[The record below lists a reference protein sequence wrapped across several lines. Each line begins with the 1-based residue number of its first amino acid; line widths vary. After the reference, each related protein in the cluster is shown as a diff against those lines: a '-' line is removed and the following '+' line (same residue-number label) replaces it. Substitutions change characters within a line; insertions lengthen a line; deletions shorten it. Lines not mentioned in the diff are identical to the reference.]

1 MTATAAVEASS
12 ESSVS
17 NAHAASTTGRKEY
30 QMAPVD
36 RASRPMIVGPSSPE
50 PPYPLRMVGQVT
62 KGFGRGS
69 KELGIPT
76 ANLPDDA
83 IGGLVH
89 LGFTGV
95 YYGFARVYPQ
105 ITDGAASAEEDVQH
119 NVLDEQTDFSHLSS
133 TSLAQL
139 PQHTAAY
146 PPSST
151 ASSAMPSRTSSP
163 APTLPTQAEAS
174 QSLLPSRRHKK
185 RRLQKEDYQV
195 WPMVMSVGWN
205 PYYKNEKLTAV
216 SSVKMYRKLVPELT
230 MLHSRVLGGAHHA
243 SVPHQFLR
251 TYNGS
256 CGAGLHPSRARLHFK
271 RQVHSS
277 PNLHITKSTVN

>member
-1 MTATAAVEASS
+1 MTITAAAEALP
-12 ESSVS
+12 ESAS
-17 NAHAASTTGRKEY
+17 NAHAAPATGPKEF

-50 PPYPLRMVGQVT
+50 PPYPLRMVGKVT

-83 IGGLVH
+83 IGGLVN

-95 YYGFARVYPQ
+95 YYGFARVYPDT
-105 ITDGAASAEEDVQH
+105 TDGTAFPDENGLH
-119 NVLDEQTDFSHLSS
+119 NEMDGHTDFSHL
-133 TSLAQL
+133 LAQL

-151 ASSAMPSRTSSP
+151 ASSAMPSRTASP
-163 APTLPTQAEAS
+163 APTLPTQAQAS
-174 QSLLPSRRHKK
+174 QSLLPSKHHKK

-216 SSVKMYRKLVPELT
+216 S
-230 MLHSRVLGGAHHA
+230 
-243 SVPHQFLR
+243 
-251 TYNGS
+251 
-256 CGAGLHPSRARLHFK
+256 
-271 RQVHSS
+271 
-277 PNLHITKSTVN
+277 

>member
-1 MTATAAVEASS
+1 
-12 ESSVS
+12 
-17 NAHAASTTGRKEY
+17 
-30 QMAPVD
+30 MAPVD
-36 RASRPMIVGPSSPE
+36 RASRPMIVGPPSPE
-50 PPYPLRMVGQVT
+50 PPYPLRMVGKVT

-95 YYGFARVYPQ
+95 YYGFARVYPE
-105 ITDGAASAEEDVQH
+105 ITDGATSAEEDYQH
-119 NVLDEQTDFSHLSS
+119 TPLDEHTDFSHLSS
-133 TSLAQL
+133 TFLAQL

-163 APTLPTQAEAS
+163 APTLPTIAQAS
-174 QSLLPSRRHKK
+174 QSLLPSRHHKK

-216 SSVKMYRKLVPELT
+216 STSIDVPTFASRIDGHAFSALQEVHIMHQFPTNFYGHTMAVVVLGYIRPELDYISKGKFCT
-230 MLHSRVLGGAHHA
+230 
-243 SVPHQFLR
+243 LR
-251 TYNGS
+251 
-256 CGAGLHPSRARLHFK
+256 L
-271 RQVHSS
+271 
-277 PNLHITKSTVN
+277 LHIRTSKQPF

>member
-1 MTATAAVEASS
+1 
-12 ESSVS
+12 
-17 NAHAASTTGRKEY
+17 
-30 QMAPVD
+30 MAPVD
-36 RASRPMIVGPSSPE
+36 RASRPMIVGPPSPE
-50 PPYPLRMVGQVT
+50 PPYPLRMVGKVT

-95 YYGFARVYPQ
+95 YYGFARVYPET
-105 ITDGAASAEEDVQH
+105 TDGATSAEEDHQH
-119 NVLDEQTDFSHLSS
+119 TPLDEHTDFSHLSS

-163 APTLPTQAEAS
+163 APTLPTIAQAS
-174 QSLLPSRRHKK
+174 QSLLPSRHHKK

-205 PYYKNEKLTAV
+205 PYYKNEKLTAEV
-216 SSVKMYRKLVPELT
+216 HIMHQFPTNFYGHTMAVVVLGYIRPELDYISKEALIADINT
-230 MLHSRVLGGAHHA
+230 DVKVALNCLQREPYIAFANDAYIV
-243 SVPHQFLR
+243 
-251 TYNGS
+251 
-256 CGAGLHPSRARLHFK
+256 
-271 RQVHSS
+271 
-277 PNLHITKSTVN
+277 STEPPEKTDAETAATS